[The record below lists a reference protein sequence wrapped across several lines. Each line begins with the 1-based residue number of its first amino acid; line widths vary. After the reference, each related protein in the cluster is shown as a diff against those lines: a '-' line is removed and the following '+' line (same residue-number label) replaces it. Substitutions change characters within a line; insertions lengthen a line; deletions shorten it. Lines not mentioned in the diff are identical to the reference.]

1 MARADAY
8 DSDMV
13 AFDTL
18 KASRRLRDAGFEEKQ
33 ANALVYAFAE
43 DIGANLATKDDI
55 ALLKG
60 DIALLRKDMDSGFE
74 SLRKDMTAEI
84 RSLRK
89 DMTSEN
95 AALRQDMTGQIE
107 SLRKDMTSGN
117 AALRQDME
125 LLEQRLKLRM
135 ALAVGGAATMILT
148 ALGIIAGIIVSR
160 L

>member
-1 MARADAY
+1 
-8 DSDMV
+8 MV

-60 DIALLRKDMDSGFE
+60 DIALLRRDMDSGFE

-84 RSLRK
+84 ESLRK
-89 DMTSEN
+89 DMTSE
-95 AALRQDMTGQIE
+95 
-107 SLRKDMTSGN
+107 N

-125 LLEQRLKLRM
+125 LLEQRLKLRI
-135 ALAVGGAATMILT
+135 ALAAGGATTMILT

>member
-1 MARADAY
+1 
-8 DSDMV
+8 MV

-55 ALLKG
+55 ALL
-60 DIALLRKDMDSGFE
+60 RRDMNSGFE

-84 RSLRK
+84 
-89 DMTSEN
+89 
-95 AALRQDMTGQIE
+95 E
-107 SLRKDMTSGN
+107 SLRKDMTGGN

-125 LLEQRLKLRM
+125 LLEQRLKLRI
-135 ALAVGGAATMILT
+135 ALTVGGAATMILT
-148 ALGIIAGIIVSR
+148 ALGIIAGVIVSR

>member
-1 MARADAY
+1 
-8 DSDMV
+8 MV

-60 DIALLRKDMDSGFE
+60 DIALLRRDMDSGFE
-74 SLRKDMTAEI
+74 SLRKDMTGE
-84 RSLRK
+84 
-89 DMTSEN
+89 
-95 AALRQDMTGQIE
+95 IE
-107 SLRKDMTSGN
+107 SLRKDMTAGN